1 MALRVSQIP
10 KAVAEV
16 MAGIS
21 SGLEEARNTVDVVR
35 PPPKVVFSG
44 DMVIAVNSLE
54 RIQTEVRTP
63 TVRTTEFGPKV
74 VEDVVE
80 RDGVYS
86 HTDITTRLPYTRT
99 ETELRSPSIRRT
111 FDDQA
116 VGVVLE
122 YPGPEPK

>member
-44 DMVIAVNSLE
+44 DMVIALNSLE
-54 RIQTEVRTP
+54 RIQTEVRGP
-63 TVRTTEFGPKV
+63 SVRTTEFGPQV
-74 VEDVVE
+74 TVDVVE

-86 HTDITTRLPYTRT
+86 HTDTTTRLPYSRT
-99 ETELRSPSIRRT
+99 ESELGSVVTKRAYE
-111 FDDQA
+111 DQA
-116 VGVVLE
+116 IGVVLE

>member
-21 SGLEEARNTVDVVR
+21 AGLEEARNTVDVVR

-44 DMVIAVNSLE
+44 DMVIVLNSLE
-54 RIQTEVRTP
+54 RIQTEVREP
-63 TVRTTEFGPKV
+63 TVRVTDFGPKV
-74 VEDVVE
+74 SVDVVE

-86 HTDITTRLPYTRT
+86 HTDTTTRMPHTRT
-99 ETELRSPSIRRT
+99 EEDSGGTVTKRS
-111 FDDQA
+111 FEDQA
-116 VGVVLE
+116 VGIVLE
-122 YPGPEPK
+122 YPGPTPK

>member
-44 DMVIAVNSLE
+44 DMVIALNSLE
-54 RIQTEVRTP
+54 RIQTEVREP
-63 TVRTTEFGPKV
+63 TVRVTEFGPQV
-74 VEDVVE
+74 SVDVVE

-86 HTDITTRLPYTRT
+86 HTDITTRMPYTRT
-99 ETELRSPSIRRT
+99 EVESGGETVKRS
-111 FDDQA
+111 FEDQA
-116 VGVVLE
+116 VGIVLE
-122 YPGPEPK
+122 YPGPTPK

>member
-10 KAVAEV
+10 KAVSEV

-21 SGLEEARNTVDVVR
+21 AGLEEARNTVDVVR

-44 DMVIAVNSLE
+44 DMVIALNSLE
-54 RIQTEVRTP
+54 RIQTEVREP
-63 TVRTTEFGPKV
+63 TVRVTEFGSKV
-74 VEDVVE
+74 SVDVVE

-99 ETELRSPSIRRT
+99 EEDSGGRVTKRS
-111 FDDQA
+111 FEDQA

-122 YPGPEPK
+122 YPGPTPK

>member
-1 MALRVSQIP
+1 
-10 KAVAEV
+10 

-21 SGLEEARNTVDVVR
+21 AGLEEARNTVDVVR

-44 DMVIAVNSLE
+44 DMVIALNSLE
-54 RIQTEVRTP
+54 RIQTEVREP
-63 TVRTTEFGPKV
+63 TVRVTEFGSKV
-74 VEDVVE
+74 SVDVVE

-99 ETELRSPSIRRT
+99 EEDSGGRVTKRS
-111 FDDQA
+111 FEDQA

-122 YPGPEPK
+122 YPGPTPK

>member
-10 KAVAEV
+10 KAVSEV

-21 SGLEEARNTVDVVR
+21 AGLEEARNTVDVVR

-44 DMVIAVNSLE
+44 DMVIALNSLE
-54 RIQTEVRTP
+54 RIQTEVREP
-63 TVRTTEFGPKV
+63 TVRVTEFGSKV
-74 VEDVVE
+74 SVDVVE

-99 ETELRSPSIRRT
+99 EEDSGGRVTKRS
-111 FDDQA
+111 FEDQA
-116 VGVVLE
+116 VGIVLE
-122 YPGPEPK
+122 YPGPTPK

>member
-10 KAVAEV
+10 KAVSEV

-21 SGLEEARNTVDVVR
+21 AGLEEARNTVDVVR

-44 DMVIAVNSLE
+44 DMVIALNSLE
-54 RIQTEVRTP
+54 RIQTEVREP
-63 TVRTTEFGPKV
+63 TVRVTEFGSKV
-74 VEDVVE
+74 SVDVVE
-80 RDGVYS
+80 LDGVYS

-99 ETELRSPSIRRT
+99 EEDSGGRVTKRS
-111 FDDQA
+111 FEDQA

-122 YPGPEPK
+122 YPGPTHK